1 MSVYSTLRNA
11 LFFLILPT
19 RLVIWW
25 LYFIPKS
32 NRQNPAW
39 SWKTSVSVQA
49 ARSFIR
55 HHTAIRYRTP
65 KSLEPG
71 PDGDRFI
78 ILNPQNTLSNTDSPV
93 YKGILNSVPDIKP
106 VPTGAVWYP
115 AAPVQPPKK
124 LVIHFH
130 PSAFVILG
138 ARPSDDTAHGWG
150 LDHFSELSGWPV
162 LSIQYRLSLDA
173 DKTFPA
179 ALQDAFTAYAYA
191 LGTLKIHPSHI
202 VLAGESAGGN
212 LVLAML
218 RYILT
223 DNQALPLPRSA
234 LLLSPWVDL
243 TDEGMNKTKMHQNA
257 RVDYIGYDLGHWGA
271 TSYIPPGWEETSPYF
286 TPLGS
291 EYKLSVPLFVHVGT
305 SEVLYDDI
313 MQFARNMKEKGTDV
327 ELHEAPNAPHAI
339 FSAGKGLGM
348 EDVAIDGHA
357 RATRFIERTGPTSE
371 SEVAGLR

>member
-1 MSVYSTLRNA
+1 MSVYSTLRNVF
-11 LFFLILPT
+11 FFLTLPT

-25 LYFIPKS
+25 MYFIPKS

-39 SWKTSVSVQA
+39 SWKTSVSVQVA
-49 ARSFIR
+49 TSFIR
-55 HHTAIRYRTP
+55 HRSTIRYRTP
-65 KSLEPG
+65 KSLDPG
-71 PDGDRFI
+71 PEGSRFI
-78 ILNPQNTLSNTDSPV
+78 VINPQTTLSNTDSPV
-93 YKGILNSVPDIKP
+93 YKGTLTSIPSIKP

-115 AAPVQPPKK
+115 AAPAQPPQK
-124 LVIHFH
+124 LIIHFH

-138 ARPSDDTAHGWG
+138 ARPSDDAANGWG
-150 LDHFSELSGWPV
+150 LDHFSKLSGWPV

-179 ALQDAFTAYAYA
+179 ALQDALTAYVYA
-191 LGTLKIHPSHI
+191 LETLKIHPSQI

-218 RYILT
+218 RYIIT
-223 DNQALPLPRSA
+223 ENQALPLPRSA

-243 TDEGMNKTKMHQNA
+243 TDKAMSQTKTHRNMG
-257 RVDYIGYDLGHWGA
+257 VDYIGYELGHWGA
-271 TSYIPPGWEETSPYF
+271 TSYIPPGWSESNTYF

-305 SEVLYDDI
+305 SEILYDDI
-313 MQFARNMKEKGTDV
+313 VQFARNMKEKGTDV
-327 ELHEAPNAPHAI
+327 ELHEAPNAPHVI
-339 FSAGKGLGM
+339 FSAGKGLAM

-357 RATRFIERTGPTSE
+357 RAARFIERTGPAQQE
-371 SEVAGLR
+371 